1 MLCPRCQS
9 PLGANWRMKGCSN
22 CGCPA
27 AFLELY
33 AQTHTQEEKDEETAT
48 PVSTLV
54 EETSGSSSDGEE
66 SSGDAQAAMSDWQE
80 EIVAPAGEEARPRSV
95 VSVVDWRM
103 VGKRV
108 LLTLVV
114 ASVAGGVSLAG
125 VKFFQAREQAAAR
138 QAKID
143 VRECETVRRQLVADV
158 APSDITVLVKR
169 VSPLLS
175 TGERKQ
181 VDEWVKKL
189 NAKGKTL
196 MCSAKDA
203 ATVKKELVKQREE
216 RKQLEQKIH
225 RLLTRVVEAKVK
237 KEMAVARQKQTV
249 YAGQVDDN
257 ALLDQLSQ
265 LLSPA
270 AEGRSMEQKVDW
282 LARVKTVV
290 EKVES
295 SHSRWVEAK
304 RKADEDAQQRQEQQ
318 EHQHEAP
325 SVSAPPVVSS
335 PTPSVP
341 QRRVSPPVQQP
352 SQPSAP
358 SRSGSAPDNW
368 SVPAPDSNDGN
379 GSLPDHL

>member
-1 MLCPRCQS
+1 MLCPRCQA

-33 AQTHTQEEKDEETAT
+33 AQTHAQEEKDEETAT

-54 EETSGSSSDGEE
+54 EEASSSSSDGKE
-66 SSGDAQAAMSDWQE
+66 SSGDAQAAVSDGQE
-80 EIVAPAGEEARPRSV
+80 EIVSPAGEEARPRSA

-114 ASVAGGVSLAG
+114 ASVVGGVSLAG

-143 VRECETVRRQLVADV
+143 VRECETVRRQLVAEV
-158 APSDITVLVKR
+158 NKADITVLVKK

-175 TGERKQ
+175 TGEQKQ
-181 VDEWVKKL
+181 VDTWVKKL
-189 NAKGKTL
+189 TVQGKTL
-196 MCSAKDA
+196 TCSAKDA
-203 ATVKKELVKQREE
+203 ATVKKELVKQRVE
-216 RKQLEQKIH
+216 RKQIEGKIR

-257 ALLDQLSQ
+257 ALVEQLSR

-270 AEGRSMEQKVDW
+270 AEGRSVEQKVDW
-282 LARVKTVV
+282 LARVKSVV
-290 EKVES
+290 EKVEA

-304 RKADEDAQQRQEQQ
+304 RKADEEAQQRQEQQ
-318 EHQHEAP
+318 EQQEAP
-325 SVSAPPVVSS
+325 SASAPPVVSS

-352 SQPSAP
+352 SQPSTP

>member
-1 MLCPRCQS
+1 
-9 PLGANWRMKGCSN
+9 MKGCSN

-33 AQTHTQEEKDEETAT
+33 AQTHSKEEEKNEETAT

-66 SSGDAQAAMSDWQE
+66 SSGDAQAAMSDWQK
-80 EIVAPAGEEARPRSV
+80 EIVAPAGEEARPRST

-114 ASVAGGVSLAG
+114 ASVVGGVSLAG
-125 VKFFQAREQAAAR
+125 VKFFQAREQAATR

-143 VRECETVRRQLVADV
+143 VRECETARRSLVNERKR
-158 APSDITVLVKR
+158 SDITGLVRK

-175 TGERKQ
+175 AGERKQ
-181 VDEWVKKL
+181 VNEWVKKL

-196 MCSAKDA
+196 TCSAKDA

-216 RKQLEQKIH
+216 RKQLEGKIH
-225 RLLTRVVEAKVK
+225 RLLTRVVETKVK
-237 KEMAVARQKQTV
+237 KEMALARQKQTM

-270 AEGRSMEQKVDW
+270 AEGRSVEQKVDW

-304 RKADEDAQQRQEQQ
+304 QKADEEAEQKQEQQ
-318 EHQHEAP
+318 DQQDRSP
-325 SVSAPPVVSS
+325 SAPPVVSS

>member
-33 AQTHTQEEKDEETAT
+33 AQTHGKEEKDEETAT

-54 EETSGSSSDGEE
+54 EEASGSSSDGEE
-66 SSGDAQAAMSDWQE
+66 SSGDAQAALSDWQE
-80 EIVAPAGEEARPRSV
+80 EIVAPAGEEARPRSA

-114 ASVAGGVSLAG
+114 ASVVGGVSLAG

-143 VRECETVRRQLVADV
+143 ARECETARRSLVNERKR
-158 APSDITVLVKR
+158 SDITGLARK

-175 TGERKQ
+175 AGERKQ
-181 VDEWVKKL
+181 VNEWVKKL
-189 NAKGKTL
+189 NAKVKTL
-196 MCSAKDA
+196 TCSAKDA
-203 ATVKKELVKQREE
+203 ATVKKELVRQREE
-216 RKQLEQKIH
+216 RKQLEGKIH

-270 AEGRSMEQKVDW
+270 AEGRSVEQKVDW
-282 LARVKTVV
+282 LARVKSVV

-304 RKADEDAQQRQEQQ
+304 RKADEEAEQKQEQQ
-318 EHQHEAP
+318 DQQDE
-325 SVSAPPVVSS
+325 SLSAPPVVSS

-352 SQPSAP
+352 SQPSSP